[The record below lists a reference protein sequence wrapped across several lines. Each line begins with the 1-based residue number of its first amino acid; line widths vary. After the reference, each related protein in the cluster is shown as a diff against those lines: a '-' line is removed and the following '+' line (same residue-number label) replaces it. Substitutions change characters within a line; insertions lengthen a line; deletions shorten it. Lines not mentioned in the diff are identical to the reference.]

1 MKYETL
7 IFDMDGTLLNTL
19 DDLAASVNYA
29 MEKCGFPTR
38 TIDEIRRFV
47 GNGIKLLVERA
58 VPNNITK
65 EQFDKAFELFKSHY
79 KENNRNM
86 TKPYDGI
93 MDLLKEVNKRGYKLA
108 IVSNKIDYAV
118 KELRDEFFAGL
129 VDVAIG
135 ESDDI
140 QKKPAP
146 DMVYKAIAELGAD
159 KESCVYIGDS
169 DVDMMTAKNSGL
181 ECISV
186 SWGFRLRSELEGY
199 GAKMIADTPMEVLD
213 FI

>member
-1 MKYETL
+1 MSVALSERNKFLSYFKYKNQC
-7 IFDMDGTLLNTL
+7 DYHWHG
-19 DDLAASVNYA
+19 YY
-29 MEKCGFPTR
+29 KRKGFPFCGQSR
-38 TIDEIRRFV
+38 
-47 GNGIKLLVERA
+47 
-58 VPNNITK
+58 
-65 EQFDKAFELFKSHY
+65 
-79 KENNRNM
+79 
-86 TKPYDGI
+86 
-93 MDLLKEVNKRGYKLA
+93 KRGYKLA

-169 DVDMMTAKNSGL
+169 DVDMMTA
-181 ECISV
+181 
-186 SWGFRLRSELEGY
+186 
-199 GAKMIADTPMEVLD
+199 
-213 FI
+213 